1 MYSRTPLLVC
11 GLLCSAVHSFL
22 IPKPFLP
29 VLMTQY
35 PLNGVMIDSVS
46 NLYKDIEENRIGE
59 LIINQD
65 LNSVLSITTENEAKQ
80 IMIHPIEAQPIVGKG
95 LDHNV
100 PITISSPSSNIV
112 GKIISFLSPFVL
124 WGLFYFFITSFFV
137 NNIQNNGGGGFLMKD
152 KVYSTVSET
161 PNVNLTDWA
170 GSPEIFHECYEV
182 VSYLKDNEKF
192 QEIGARV
199 PKGVLLEG
207 PPGTGKTLLAKA
219 IASETGATFF
229 PTVASEFV
237 ELFVGMG
244 AKRIRSLFEEARKNK
259 PAIIFIDE
267 IDAIGKSRTSI
278 SVTGNEERE
287 QALNQLLSEMDGFTS
302 NDQILV
308 IAATNRKDT
317 LDTALLRPGRFDRV
331 IPVPLPDIDSRLAIL
346 NVHLD
351 NKKVST
357 NVTSEVLEYIA
368 ENTEG
373 LSGADLSN
381 IVNEGLILAV
391 RNNRT
396 SIEPEDLFH
405 SVEKL
410 TVGIIKNLD
419 SRSYLTKRRTAIHEI
434 GHALA
439 VLLFPDYR
447 LEKVSIRPTYS
458 GAGGYTIY
466 SPITRDEGLYS
477 RDDLL
482 QKITILLG
490 GKVAE
495 TLFYGEN
502 GVSTGAV
509 YDLQQANMLVD
520 QMIRQFGMGN
530 KNPNYFDYTGEYS
543 EKRFTQ
549 LEDEA
554 QEIMDEAFL
563 QLYDAISLYQERID
577 ELVPILIQKNTI
589 TGEEFE
595 DFFQKLIPPNTME

>member
-1 MYSRTPLLVC
+1 MRRILWVL
-11 GLLCSAVHSFL
+11 GLLWPTCHGFL
-22 IPKPFLP
+22 LPKPSVVTRTRRLS
-29 VLMTQY
+29 MD
-35 PLNGVMIDSVS
+35 GVVIDSVS
-46 NLYKDIEENRIGE
+46 NLYRDMETDRVQQ
-59 LIINQD
+59 LILSKD
-65 LNSVLSITTENEAKQ
+65 LNSILSITTEDDAKQ
-80 IMIHPIEAQPIVGKG
+80 ILIHPIEAQPIIGKS
-95 LDHNV
+95 LDHHIPV
-100 PITISSPSSNIV
+100 TISTPSSNVLGRIV
-112 GKIISFLSPFVL
+112 SFLSPFVL
-124 WGLFYFFITSFFV
+124 WGLFYFVITSFFV
-137 NNIQNNGGGGFLMKD
+137 KNIQQRGGGGLFPND
-152 KVYSTVSET
+152 KPFSAIAEV

-170 GSPEIFHECYEV
+170 GSPEIFQECYEV
-182 VSYLKDNEKF
+182 VSYLKDSEKF

-244 AKRIRSLFEEARKNK
+244 AKRIRSLFEEARKSK

-317 LDTALLRPGRFDRV
+317 LDAALLRPGRFDRI
-331 IPVPLPDIDSRLAIL
+331 IPVPLPDLESRLAIL
-346 NVHLD
+346 DVHLE
-351 NKKVST
+351 NKRVST
-357 NVTSEVLEYIA
+357 NVTDDVLEYIA
-368 ENTEG
+368 ENSEG

-381 IVNEGLILAV
+381 VVNEGLILAV

-396 SIEPEDLFH
+396 EIEPEDLFH
-405 SVEKL
+405 SLEKSA
-410 TVGIIKNLD
+410 VGIIKNLD
-419 SRSYLTKRRTAIHEI
+419 SRSYQAKRRTAIHEI

-447 LEKVSIRPTYS
+447 LDKVSVRPTYS

-466 SPITRDEGLYS
+466 SPVTRDEGLYS

-495 TLFYGEN
+495 TVFYGES

-520 QMIRQFGMGN
+520 QMIRQFGMGS
-530 KNPNYFDYTGEYS
+530 KTPNYFDYTEEYS
-543 EKRFTQ
+543 EKRLTQ

-563 QLYDAISLYQERID
+563 QLYEVLSEYQEKID
-577 ELVPILIQKNTI
+577 QLVPILIQKNAI
-589 TGEEFE
+589 TGEEFAE
-595 DFFQKLIPPNTME
+595 FFQ